1 MATQPAKV
9 YASGEEMIAGVAK
22 ETGIKPEDVRKVLHA
37 SFASTKD
44 FILGEIARA
53 HAEAEK
59 GKRKGKNLS
68 DKDLEQVSGGI
79 IGQKLYATPGIT
91 LYRQYFTD
99 SYALEKI
106 GSLGL

>member
-59 GKRKGKNLS
+59 KGKGKNLS

-91 LYRQYFTD
+91 LYRQYFTNN
-99 SYALEKI
+99 YALEKI

>member
-22 ETGIKPEDVRKVLHA
+22 ETGVKPEDVRKVLHA

-59 GKRKGKNLS
+59 GKGKGLS

-79 IGQKLYATPGIT
+79 LSQKLYATPGIT
-91 LYRQYFTD
+91 LYRQYFTNN
-99 SYALEKI
+99 YALEKI